1 MILKIM
7 TPLACTKSANK
18 PAESQ
23 KGGMLIESLIGMLIL
38 GLIGGGVMHA
48 TARMTSSQHEMT
60 LNSLAVSQMRT
71 MLMTRSDAGADLCAG
86 SHSISLPGQAETQ
99 TLTVRGCATAPA
111 KINGIRIGGSA
122 LAEQTVDAIQPL
134 VLEVGRGDALVRV
147 GGAVANGN

>member
-7 TPLACTKSANK
+7 TPLACTKSVNK
-18 PAESQ
+18 SAESQ
-23 KGGMLIESLIGMLIL
+23 KGGMLIESLIGLLIL
-38 GLIGGGVMHA
+38 SLIGGGVMHS

-71 MLMTRSDAGADLCAG
+71 MLMTRSDAGADLCTG
-86 SHSISLPGQAETQ
+86 SHSLSLPGQAEAQ
-99 TLTVRGCATAPA
+99 TLTVKGCATAPA